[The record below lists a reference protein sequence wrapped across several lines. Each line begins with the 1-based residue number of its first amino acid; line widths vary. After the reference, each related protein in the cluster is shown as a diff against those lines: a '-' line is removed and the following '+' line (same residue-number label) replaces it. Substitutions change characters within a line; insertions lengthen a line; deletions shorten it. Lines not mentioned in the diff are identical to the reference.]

1 MKRKKETKTILICT
15 SCPPPLTPSFP
26 LGFKQDYDCLRRPI
40 TITEWLS
47 NLGLMQYKQQ
57 LYDNGWDNVAF
68 LDTIT
73 DQDLISARV
82 ESIKHR
88 RHMLESITCIMAM
101 QR

>member
-1 MKRKKETKTILICT
+1 
-15 SCPPPLTPSFP
+15 
-26 LGFKQDYDCLRRPI
+26 
-40 TITEWLS
+40 
-47 NLGLMQYKQQ
+47 MQYKQQ